1 MKKFILMMA
10 ALIILTA
17 PSYAQEKQET
27 PKQQKTRLKAE
38 RRAQEEAAILKCL
51 TDKDFK
57 IIISRIYPLEASM
70 QGSNIT
76 KVTSD
81 GYYVKLKDD
90 LFSCYLPYMG
100 TSRTPI
106 MGGQSLALEAKE
118 QKINLIWEHDTKT
131 DSYLYRFS
139 YKNEN
144 VGDLWTCTI
153 QVFTNGEANIRMDGN
168 SRDAIS
174 YRGELN
180 PLANAKNEEKQ

>member
-1 MKKFILMMA
+1 MRKFILTMA

-17 PSYAQEKQET
+17 PSQAQEKQEK
-27 PKQQKTRLKAE
+27 PKVQKAQLKAE
-38 RRAQEEAAILKCL
+38 KKAQEQAAILKCI

-57 IIISRIYPLEASM
+57 IIISRIYPLNASM

-90 LFSCYLPYMG
+90 IFSCYLPYMG

-118 QKINLIWEHDTKT
+118 QKINLISEYDNKT
-131 DSYLYRFS
+131 ESYLYRFT

-144 VGDLWTCTI
+144 VGDQWTCTI
-153 QVFTNGEANIRMDGN
+153 QIFTNGEANIRMDGN
-168 SRDAIS
+168 SRDSIS
-174 YRGELN
+174 YRGELDPQSN
-180 PLANAKNEEKQ
+180 NKNEEEK